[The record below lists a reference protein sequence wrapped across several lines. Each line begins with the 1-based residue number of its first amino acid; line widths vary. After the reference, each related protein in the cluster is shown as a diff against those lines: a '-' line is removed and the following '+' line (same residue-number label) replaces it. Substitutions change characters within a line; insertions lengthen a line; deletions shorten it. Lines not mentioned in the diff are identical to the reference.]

1 LAKGT
6 LQEEM
11 MIQQARLR
19 TAAVGFGLI
28 ALALAAPVY
37 SRTADATAKMVFQQ
51 VQTPEYS
58 ELPGPGK
65 KCRIDDDFHFTYEF
79 TEKPRMGTAILR
91 VRIYDRDGNQSTA
104 FTILSRYDM
113 PSMAGAHD
121 SGEQEFKL
129 NKKGD
134 YLLPVNIAMPGDW
147 EVKLT
152 FKRGDS
158 FVFRGAFR
166 FDV

>member
-1 LAKGT
+1 
-6 LQEEM
+6 
-11 MIQQARLR
+11 
-19 TAAVGFGLI
+19 
-28 ALALAAPVY
+28 
-37 SRTADATAKMVFQQ
+37 
-51 VQTPEYS
+51 
-58 ELPGPGK
+58 
-65 KCRIDDDFHFTYEF
+65 
-79 TEKPRMGTAILR
+79 MGTTILR
-91 VRIYDRDGNQSTA
+91 IRIFDEGEAQSTA
-104 FTILSRYDM
+104 FTVVGRSDM

-134 YLLPVNIAMPGDW
+134 YLLPINIVMPGEW

-158 FVFRGAFR
+158 IVFRGAFR

>member
-1 LAKGT
+1 
-6 LQEEM
+6 M
-11 MIQQARLR
+11 M
-19 TAAVGFGLI
+19 TN
-28 ALALAAPVY
+28 
-37 SRTADATAKMVFQQ
+37 ATALRQ
-51 VQTPEYS
+51 VENPEYS
-58 ELPGPGK
+58 ELPGFGK
-65 KCRIDDDFHFTYEF
+65 KCRIDDEFSFTYEF

-91 VRIYDRDGNQSTA
+91 IRVFDRDETQSTA
-104 FTILSRYDM
+104 FAVLGRYDM
-113 PSMAGAHD
+113 SSMAGAHD

-152 FKRGDS
+152 FKRGDT
-158 FVFRGAFR
+158 VVLRGVFR

>member
-1 LAKGT
+1 
-6 LQEEM
+6 
-11 MIQQARLR
+11 MIQRDFWK
-19 TAAVGFGLI
+19 TAAVGLS
-28 ALALAAPVY
+28 LAALCLSVPAY
-37 SRTADATAKMVFQQ
+37 SRTSVSTGAPALRQAEN
-51 VQTPEYS
+51 PEYA
-58 ELPGPGK
+58 ELPGFGK
-65 KCRIDDDFHFTYEF
+65 TCRIDEEFTFTYEF

-91 VRIYDRDGNQSTA
+91 IRVFGPDETQSTA
-104 FTILSRYDM
+104 FTVLGRYDM

-134 YLLPVNIAMPGDW
+134 YLLPVNIAMPGAW

-152 FKRGDS
+152 FMRGDTA
-158 FVFRGAFR
+158 VFRGVFR

>member
-1 LAKGT
+1 MSRQKELKLAA
-6 LQEEM
+6 L
-11 MIQQARLR
+11 
-19 TAAVGFGLI
+19 AVVLVALGLI
-28 ALALAAPVY
+28 APGH
-37 SRTADATAKMVFQQ
+37 SRTAIQTDGPALQQ
-51 VQTPEYS
+51 TDNPEYA
-58 ELPGPGK
+58 ELPAAGK
-65 KCRIDDDFHFTYEF
+65 KCRIDDAFSFIYEF
-79 TEKPRMGTAILR
+79 TEKPRMGTTILR
-91 VRIYDRDGNQSTA
+91 IRIFDEGEAQSTA
-104 FTILSRYDM
+104 FTVVGRSDM

-134 YLLPVNIAMPGDW
+134 YLLPINIVMPGEW

-158 FVFRGAFR
+158 IVFRGAFR

>member
-1 LAKGT
+1 
-6 LQEEM
+6 
-11 MIQQARLR
+11 MIHPDRLR
-19 TAAVGFGLI
+19 SVAVGLGLM
-28 ALALAAPVY
+28 ALFLAMPVI
-37 SRTADATAKMVFQQ
+37 SRTSSITGQTSSEQ
-51 VQTPEYS
+51 TQTPEYS
-58 ELPGPGK
+58 ELPGFGK
-65 KCRIDDDFHFTYEF
+65 KCRINDDFHFTYEF

-104 FTILSRYDM
+104 FTVFSRYDM

-134 YLLPVNIAMPGDW
+134 YLLPVNIAMPGEW

-158 FVFRGAFR
+158 VVFRGAFR

>member
-1 LAKGT
+1 VKAAP
-6 LQEEM
+6 EEKT
-11 MIQQARLR
+11 MIQPDRLR
-19 TAAVGFGLI
+19 TVAVGLGLM
-28 ALALAAPVY
+28 ALWLAGPAY
-37 SRTADATAKMVFQQ
+37 SRTDMGTNKAALQQ
-51 VQTPEYS
+51 VETPEYS

-65 KCRIDDDFHFTYEF
+65 KCRIDDEFHFNYEF

-91 VRIYDRDGNQSTA
+91 VRVFDRDGNQSTA
-104 FTILSRYDM
+104 FTVLGRSDM

-121 SGEQEFKL
+121 SGEQEFRL

-134 YLLPVNIAMPGDW
+134 YLLPVNIGMPGDW
-147 EVKLT
+147 EVKLI

-158 FVFRGAFR
+158 IVFRGAFR

>member
-1 LAKGT
+1 
-6 LQEEM
+6 
-11 MIQQARLR
+11 MIQQDSLR
-19 TAAVGFGLI
+19 TVAVGLSLV
-28 ALALAAPVY
+28 ALGLAAAAYTRNVE
-37 SRTADATAKMVFQQ
+37 RTETTVLQQ
-51 VQTPEYS
+51 AQTPEYP
-58 ELPGPGK
+58 ELPGFGK
-65 KCRIDDDFHFTYEF
+65 KCGIDDEFNFTYEF

-91 VRIYDRDGNQSTA
+91 VRVFGRDETQSTA
-104 FTILSRYDM
+104 FAILGRYDM

-121 SGEQEFKL
+121 SGEQEFKF

-134 YLLPVNIAMPGDW
+134 YLLPVNIVMPGEW

>member
-1 LAKGT
+1 
-6 LQEEM
+6 
-11 MIQQARLR
+11 MIHPDRLR
-19 TAAVGFGLI
+19 TAAVGLGLM
-28 ALALAAPVY
+28 ALSLAAPVY
-37 SRTADATAKMVFQQ
+37 PRIANATAKMAFQQ
-51 VQTPEYS
+51 VQIPEYP
-58 ELPGPGK
+58 ELPGFGK
-65 KCRIDDDFHFTYEF
+65 KCRIDDDFYFTYEF

-91 VRIYDRDGNQSTA
+91 IRIFDHDGNQSTG
-104 FTILSRYDM
+104 FTVLGHYDM

-134 YLLPVNIAMPGDW
+134 YLLPVNIVMPGEW

-158 FVFRGAFR
+158 VVFRGAFR